1 MRWSTPQ
8 PWSTWIAQLLKAH
21 TRVIKDTCQ
30 TCKLSPK
37 ATTFTREIQ
46 LLNKTVDSLVK
57 SLPSTGIQEPKY
69 TSKTPSSFSQL
80 SCPSCMLQCA
90 HQKLPQLLWR
100 MRDNSKKAQRAKS
113 QLVAQAP
120 ILESLQA
127 SRLVLDTI
135 ALLIVSIVVR
145 QDNAKPL
152 LSVRCTGHRQEPF
165 LLAQVKNSCWHLN
178 TWWMRILQLNKWTTS
193 MINSA
198 PIH

>member
-1 MRWSTPQ
+1 MVWVLFTRPNSIRLSPNPSKCRTIQFNPSWIFNRTEMRWSTPQ

-90 HQKLPQLLWR
+90 HQKLPQLL
-100 MRDNSKKAQRAKS
+100 
-113 QLVAQAP
+113 
-120 ILESLQA
+120 
-127 SRLVLDTI
+127 
-135 ALLIVSIVVR
+135 
-145 QDNAKPL
+145 
-152 LSVRCTGHRQEPF
+152 
-165 LLAQVKNSCWHLN
+165 
-178 TWWMRILQLNKWTTS
+178 
-193 MINSA
+193 
-198 PIH
+198 